1 MNKTNVASVITRKPK
16 PQVKR
21 SLRIDRLAAKLA
33 ARSKERNERTRV
45 FSRSDSKMK
54 PIPYMAYDLETSNI
68 EAGNPTVKYL
78 TVHGEDLTISA
89 SINSIEHLREILET
103 RLLTTD
109 RNRTRYVAWNGNR
122 FDAYFI
128 ARALMLNPDYI
139 IKPYLTRK
147 KSLRGMLVCLIDHTG
162 KLKPKDQIRWEFLDG
177 IAMTGIQK
185 PLKAFLKTFAPNYE
199 KLDLDFDKEEFDA
212 ANPQHRL
219 YAERDSE
226 GLYHALV
233 KCNAIL
239 TEHFDAQL
247 TPTIGKLGIR
257 IFQSHIPPNTSIFSP
272 PKTAEKIIREQ
283 LMRGGYC
290 HCARKFTGKTWK
302 YDINQ
307 AYASAMRDSRLPL
320 GRCVHISVFNT
331 YAKAAMY
338 RVNATNKANIVPL
351 YIKDQDG
358 QATFATT
365 EIADSW
371 LTQSELLQLRAEKW
385 QIKIIEGYYWE
396 TFFSMKEYV
405 DKLENLRING
415 EGGTKGALGEIVKSI
430 GNNSYG
436 KTAEELWGLNLV
448 MAYEKPEGFSDYY
461 SGEETEEN
469 FIWFNIGEKVSKSY
483 HQPQLASFI
492 TAHVRMQVRRAIM
505 LAPKDWLY
513 ADTDC
518 VAFTRPVDLPIDP
531 GIYGTWKIESD
542 GDIYRFIDKKVYA
555 SIDGKEKKA
564 KGMNTKN
571 LSDDDFTEWFKGN
584 APIQHQVHRQ
594 SFIKTMGGANMFID
608 RDRSGTRAKV

>member
-1 MNKTNVASVITRKPK
+1 MVKHPK
-16 PQVKR
+16 H
-21 SLRIDRLAAKLA
+21 SLRVDRIAAKLA
-33 ARSKERNERTRV
+33 ERSNSRNKKVRV
-45 FSRSDSKMK
+45 FSRIDPKMK
-54 PIPYMAYDLETSNI
+54 PSPYMAYDLETSNI

-78 TVHGEDLTISA
+78 TVHGDDLTISTK
-89 SINSIEHLREILET
+89 INSVDHLREILET
-103 RLLTTD
+103 RLLTTE
-109 RNRTRYVAWNGNR
+109 RNRTRYIAWNGNR

-128 ARALMLNPDYI
+128 ARALMLSPDYT
-139 IKPYLTRK
+139 IKPYLTRR

-185 PLKAFLKTFAPNYE
+185 PLKAFLKTFAPDYE
-199 KLDLDFDKEEFDA
+199 KLELDFDKEQFDPE
-212 ANPQHRL
+212 NPQHRL

-226 GLYHALV
+226 GLYHALK
-233 KCNAIL
+233 KCNSIL
-239 TEHFDAQL
+239 TEHFNSQL
-247 TPTIGKLGIR
+247 TPTIGKLGVR
-257 IFQSHIPPNTSIFSP
+257 IFQANIPENVTIFSAP
-272 PKTAEKIIREQ
+272 ASIEAKIRGQ

-307 AYASAMRDSRLPL
+307 AYAAAMRDAKLPL
-320 GRCVHISVFNT
+320 GRCVHTERFNK

-338 RVNATNKANIVPL
+338 RVNAKNPKNFIPIYL
-351 YIKDQDG
+351 KDQDG
-358 QATFATT
+358 QAIFPTT
-365 EIADSW
+365 EIVDSW
-371 LTQSELLQLRAEKW
+371 VTQSELLQLHAEKW

-396 TFFSMKEYV
+396 QFFSMKEYV

-415 EGGTKGALGEIVKSI
+415 EGGTKGALGEIIKSI

-448 MAYEKPEGFSDYY
+448 MAYEKPEGFSDYF
-461 SGEETEEN
+461 SNEETDEN
-469 FIWFNIGEKVSKSY
+469 FIWFNIGDKINKSY
-483 HQPQLASFI
+483 HQPQLAAFI
-492 TAHVRMQVRRAIM
+492 TAHVRMVVRRAIM

-531 GIYGTWKIESD
+531 GIYGTWKIESN
-542 GDIYRFIDKKVYA
+542 GDEYRFIDKKVYA

-571 LSDDDFTEWFKGN
+571 LSNDDFTNWFKGDV
-584 APIQHQVHRQ
+584 PIQHQVHRQ

>member
-1 MNKTNVASVITRKPK
+1 MVKHPK
-16 PQVKR
+16 H
-21 SLRIDRLAAKLA
+21 SLRVDRIAAKLA
-33 ARSKERNERTRV
+33 ERSNSRNKKVRV
-45 FSRSDSKMK
+45 FSRIDPKMK
-54 PIPYMAYDLETSNI
+54 PSPYMAYDLETSNI

-78 TVHGEDLTISA
+78 TVHGDDLTISTK
-89 SINSIEHLREILET
+89 INSVDHLREILET
-103 RLLTTD
+103 RLLTTE
-109 RNRTRYVAWNGNR
+109 RNRTRYIAWNGNR

-128 ARALMLNPDYI
+128 ARALMLSPDYT
-139 IKPYLTRK
+139 IKPYLTRR

-185 PLKAFLKTFAPNYE
+185 PLKAFLKTFAPDYE
-199 KLDLDFDKEEFDA
+199 KLELDFDKEQFDPE
-212 ANPQHRL
+212 NPQHRL

-226 GLYHALV
+226 GLYHALK
-233 KCNAIL
+233 KCNSIL
-239 TEHFDAQL
+239 TEHFNSQL
-247 TPTIGKLGIR
+247 TPTIGKLGVR
-257 IFQSHIPPNTSIFSP
+257 IFQANIPENVTIFSAP
-272 PKTAEKIIREQ
+272 ASIEAKIRGQ

-307 AYASAMRDSRLPL
+307 AYAAAMRDAKLPL
-320 GRCVHISVFNT
+320 GRCVHTERFNK

-338 RVNATNKANIVPL
+338 RVNAKNPKNFIPIYL
-351 YIKDQDG
+351 KDQDG
-358 QATFATT
+358 QAIFPTI
-365 EIADSW
+365 EIVDSW
-371 LTQSELLQLRAEKW
+371 VTQSELLQLHAEKW

-396 TFFSMKEYV
+396 QFFSMKEYV

-415 EGGTKGALGEIVKSI
+415 EGGTKGALGEIIKSI

-448 MAYEKPEGFSDYY
+448 MAYEKPEGFSDYF
-461 SGEETEEN
+461 SNEETDEN
-469 FIWFNIGEKVSKSY
+469 FIWFNIGDKINKSY
-483 HQPQLASFI
+483 HQPQLAAFI
-492 TAHVRMQVRRAIM
+492 TAHVRMVVRRAIM

-531 GIYGTWKIESD
+531 GIYGTWKIESN
-542 GDIYRFIDKKVYA
+542 GDEYRFIDKKVYA

-571 LSDDDFTEWFKGN
+571 LSNDDFTNWFKGDV
-584 APIQHQVHRQ
+584 PIQHQVHRQ